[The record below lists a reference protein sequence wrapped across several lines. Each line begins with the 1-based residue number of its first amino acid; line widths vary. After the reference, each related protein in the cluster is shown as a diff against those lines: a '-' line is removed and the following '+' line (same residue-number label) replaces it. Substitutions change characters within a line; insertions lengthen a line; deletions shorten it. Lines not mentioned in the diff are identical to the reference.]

1 MAATP
6 RTVKSF
12 EAMPAELKAL
22 TQWCVWKLEIKK
34 GNLTKVPYQPSGY
47 NSDSTDS
54 TTWATFE
61 ACMAAYEDEA
71 LGFAGV
77 GFFFNDDYTGVDFDH
92 CLTENSITSDG
103 LKVIDELSMGLLQ
116 TLNSYTE
123 ISQSGTG
130 LHSIIKAIKPKGS
143 RCKKGNYEMYSRDR
157 FFVMTGNVAPNVPTE
172 IRADQAAMEFAYA
185 AIFEEDISDSS
196 SEKPR
201 PANKPISS
209 ISEIGDDAL
218 ILKAKMAKNGND
230 FNSLWNGST
239 LGYSGDDSAA
249 DMALMNH
256 LAFWTR
262 GDAGQME
269 RLFSRSGLGHRDKW
283 KDRQDYRERT
293 IQKAI
298 SDAAEF
304 YEPPTD
310 EGNGQEDRNA
320 ELLKARELLKD
331 LPEKIKA
338 DVNIIK
344 EPAILK
350 ALAIIKEMDRIDY
363 DLKLDSVKKANKA
376 LKVKSINATV
386 EEHISNGAFD
396 SEERK
401 SPLEIVSERIPEW
414 IETHHFKTVADTERI
429 YHYDRG
435 VYLDDGEKVLKA
447 LIEAEFS
454 DITTDAVVRDVI
466 GKVKRRTYVDR
477 DAFNNQHLLN
487 VKNGLINLDT
497 LELKPHTHDYL
508 STAQLE
514 VSYNPEAKAPKTQKF
529 LGEVAQFGDIELI
542 KELIGWLLWPDYH
555 IHKAVMLLG
564 PGRNGKGTLLRLIT
578 AFLGGRNISNVTLQD
593 LVSDRFAKADL
604 YGKLANIGG
613 DLPSKDL
620 SDTAAF
626 RNLTGGDD
634 VRAQEKYKTAF
645 GFRNKAKMLF
655 SANVLPRSP
664 DDTYAFYSR
673 WILLEFLNLFTI
685 ENGKAD
691 PDLDAK
697 LQTPEELSGLLNIA
711 LAGLK
716 RLRENG
722 WKFSYEKTVEDVEV
736 MYKRNANPVFAFLI
750 DECEPG
756 GATDHI
762 EKTVFW
768 NRFNDYI
775 KKHNLRP
782 ISSTRFSELLKDQT
796 EIPVSTYRLWV
807 ERGDRP
813 WCWQGVKFKKGE
825 ISEVF
830 GHKIVSRPS
839 RVLPT
844 PSLAGEK
851 ENERGIDEEIIKDGS
866 KVGITPSVD
875 GLDTSIKAEKHRAD
889 EQTKAKEGYLVRILA
904 TENKTEDKN
913 KFVWDTSFGS
923 ITELI
928 KGASGNHKL
937 TVALVRSRAN
947 SLGFKTA
954 KGWIQGDQKRRI
966 TCEKSVFENLK
977 KRYIPDQ
984 DDQDDQDDR
993 EGPEEVKRA
1002 EPAQVNKD
1010 SACRVSSSGGV
1021 RDRPDRPD
1029 RPASLPLDG
1038 IKTDLQ
1044 RANEQA
1050 KAKEEHFKTPSSS
1063 KVRWTDDQPK
1073 PEKKRKQ
1080 CLMCGK
1086 DPEGHS
1092 FIQYYNN
1099 GVSGWLCTSC
1109 SMGQTTTTEP
1119 VKPDFQTTLNANV
1132 EEEART

>member
-1 MAATP
+1 MVAIKLPSKLAVSGYRFIKLGSSGEWLKRPIEIGWNIFDLEELDVYIKDRQKKWDEDELNGKHDDLMEKVGWIPKRPIFRGRLNNYAHDEPEFVEWLQKGNNYGVTSSGGLIKLESDDIERWRALGVLELLHDTFTVQSSSPNRQHFYYDGPEVADSPLKDPATCEDIGHIRGTGEAGGRGGMVVGP
-6 RTVKSF
+6 GSLHPHNVRYTVIKDLPIAKLTKDVLDKVKSI
-12 EAMPAELKAL
+12 LSVKS
-22 TQWCVWKLEIKK
+22 TQ
-34 GNLTKVPYQPSGY
+34 
-47 NSDSTDS
+47 
-54 TTWATFE
+54 
-61 ACMAAYEDEA
+61 
-71 LGFAGV
+71 
-77 GFFFNDDYTGVDFDH
+77 
-92 CLTENSITSDG
+92 SDG
-103 LKVIDELSMGLLQ
+103 NKHRE
-116 TLNSYTE
+116 
-123 ISQSGTG
+123 TG
-130 LHSIIKAIKPKGS
+130 KTDYKDPFK
-143 RCKKGNYEMYSRDR
+143 
-157 FFVMTGNVAPNVPTE
+157 NVT
-172 IRADQAAMEFAYA
+172 
-185 AIFEEDISDSS
+185 
-196 SEKPR
+196 
-201 PANKPISS
+201 ISS
-209 ISEIGDDAL
+209 VLGADYH
-218 ILKAKMAKNGND
+218 D
-230 FNSLWNGST
+230 FNSEGPQMAGPNPYGMHTNKNGRC
-239 LGYSGDDSAA
+239 LVIEADD
-249 DMALMNH
+249 
-256 LAFWTR
+256 
-262 GDAGQME
+262 
-269 RLFSRSGLGHRDKW
+269 K
-283 KDRQDYRERT
+283 
-293 IQKAI
+293 
-298 SDAAEF
+298 EF
-304 YEPPTD
+304 YCFECEQGGGVSRLIAIRAGLMRCDEKGAPTGRLWWD
-310 EGNGQEDRNA
+310 TIRYALKEGIINEATAREAGLDHQEDRTA
-320 ELLKARELLKD
+320 ELLKAHELLKD

-401 SPLEIVSERIPEW
+401 SPLEIVAERIPAW
-414 IETHHFKTVADTERI
+414 IEAHYFKTVADTERI
-429 YHYDRG
+429 YHYEHG

-514 VSYNPEAKAPKTQKF
+514 VTYNPEAKTPKIQTF
-529 LGEVAQFGDIELI
+529 LSEVAQSGDIELI

-555 IHKAVMLLG
+555 IHKAIMLLG

-685 ENGKAD
+685 ENGTAD

-722 WKFSYEKTVEDVEV
+722 WRFTYDKTVEDVEV

-756 GATDHI
+756 EATDYI
-762 EKTVFW
+762 EKTVFY
-768 NRFNDYI
+768 NRFKAYAES
-775 KKHNLRP
+775 HGLRP
-782 ISSTRFSELLKDQT
+782 LSVTKFGELLKDQT
-796 EIPVSTYRLWV
+796 EIPVASF
-807 ERGDRP
+807 RP
-813 WCWQGVKFKKGE
+813 WIEHGERPRCWQGVKFQS
-825 ISEVF
+825 IPS
-830 GHKIVSRPS
+830 IVK
-839 RVLPT
+839 PT
-844 PSLAGEK
+844 PSLAWGKGIRE
-851 ENERGIDEEIIKDGS
+851 EIDEEKKEVCSIVGLKQTLDGM
-866 KVGITPSVD
+866 D
-875 GLDTSIKAEKHRAD
+875 CEIKADLKQAG
-889 EQTKAKEGYLVRILA
+889 EQ
-904 TENKTEDKN
+904 
-913 KFVWDTSFGS
+913 
-923 ITELI
+923 
-928 KGASGNHKL
+928 
-937 TVALVRSRAN
+937 
-947 SLGFKTA
+947 
-954 KGWIQGDQKRRI
+954 
-966 TCEKSVFENLK
+966 
-977 KRYIPDQ
+977 
-984 DDQDDQDDR
+984 
-993 EGPEEVKRA
+993 VK
-1002 EPAQVNKD
+1002 
-1010 SACRVSSSGGV
+1010 
-1021 RDRPDRPD
+1021 
-1029 RPASLPLDG
+1029 
-1038 IKTDLQ
+1038 
-1044 RANEQA
+1044 
-1050 KAKEEHFKTPSSS
+1050 S
-1063 KVRWTDDQPK
+1063 KVRWTDDQLK

-1119 VKPDFQTTLNANV
+1119 VKPDSQTTLNA
-1132 EEEART
+1132 EADAEADEEAKT